1 MLCDFGEPY
10 LDNHNRIARILIR
23 VHMVGVACRALVSST
38 PVPDSRHARFRSEG
52 AMCIVVVDRR
62 WSASPRVEK
71 WMVESLI
78 VGVGL
83 A

>member
-1 MLCDFGEPY
+1 
-10 LDNHNRIARILIR
+10 
-23 VHMVGVACRALVSST
+23 
-38 PVPDSRHARFRSEG
+38 
-52 AMCIVVVDRR
+52 MCMVVVDRR